1 MFFFIRDDDSVS
13 YVLIGIVGGNL
24 AGCSDIREYPDYF
37 TYVGHTEVTIAMT
50 SKDKYYIE

>member
-1 MFFFIRDDDSVS
+1 MS

-37 TYVGHTEVTIAMT
+37 TYVGHTEVTIKKNLIKNFFDIKPCQNST
-50 SKDKYYIE
+50 